1 MVDRNGDPIEIPAL
15 YLKCPAAAAV
25 NLEKIVDGLVT
36 ADAKMLSEKDPVLCD
51 PMTWASRN
59 SHLGTLQYLL
69 SKEADVEAKSYGGM
83 RPLHH
88 ACHVYNED
96 IIKALIDKKAD
107 PNSKDD
113 AGNTPFH
120 FACRR

>member
-1 MVDRNGDPIEIPAL
+1 MVDRCGEPIEIPL
-15 YLKCPAAAAV
+15 TMTSTTAAAAMG
-25 NLEKIVDGLVT
+25 LEKCVGDLI
-36 ADAKMLSEKDPVLCD
+36 DASAKNLGEKDESQCD
-51 PMTWASRN
+51 PLTWAARN
-59 SHLGTLQYLL
+59 SHLGVLQYLL
-69 SKEADVEAKSYGGM
+69 GKEADVESKSYGGL